1 MKAVFPSTSVS
12 VIIDDLYVLPP
23 KCILLIIHIFQK
35 EKTVNG
41 FVISWL
47 PCVCISTRSERLRR
61 CFHPKWHGTGFH
73 WWPFIYLGSVSSE
86 PYLIFGGFNMHT
98 VKPGSVMSFWSSF
111 FHMHPT
117 RYPYFFL
124 STKLTIQR
132 RKMTQ
137 LISTL
142 WNVLVKSN
150 E

>member
-23 KCILLIIHIFQK
+23 KCILLIILIFQK

-47 PCVCISTRSERLRR
+47 PCVCISARSERLRR

-73 WWPFIYLGSVSSE
+73 WWPFIFWGSVSSE